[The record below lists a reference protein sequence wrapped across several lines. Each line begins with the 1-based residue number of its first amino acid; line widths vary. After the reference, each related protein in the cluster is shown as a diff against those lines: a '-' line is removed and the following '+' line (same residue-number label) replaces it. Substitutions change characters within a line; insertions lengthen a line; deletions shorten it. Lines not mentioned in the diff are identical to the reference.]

1 MCTVRFTNIC
11 SLRISLYSFN
21 EMESCLTKYADRFE
35 PSPPFLHCQKSQRRI
50 RTHFAALEILFLAW
64 GIWNIGGLNITMR
77 LHFSFPW
84 KSEEKQTLFSNILL
98 PSEELNQTFLPT
110 HFCPRKQPAS
120 LTAKLGIHI
129 HSIFLAFFAH
139 STGSHF
145 TGLALV
151 YLFCYQVHQHYLFI
165 CSIQTDKEISPQKIS
180 GNSSTATFLLSQQ
193 VPFLAP
199 SVSWKSVL

>member
-1 MCTVRFTNIC
+1 MMLKAVLQNTQTGLSYLHLPCTVRNLGAEPALF
-11 SLRISLYSFN
+11 SLQLWKSF
-21 EMESCLTKYADRFE
+21 SITT
-35 PSPPFLHCQKSQRRI
+35 S
-50 RTHFAALEILFLAW
+50 AW
-64 GIWNIGGLNITMR
+64 GIWNIGGLNTTMR

-110 HFCPRKQPAS
+110 HFCPWKQPAS

-145 TGLALV
+145 TGWAFSLPFLLPSSSTLSV
-151 YLFCYQVHQHYLFI
+151 YLLH
-165 CSIQTDKEISPQKIS
+165 P
-180 GNSSTATFLLSQQ
+180 N
-193 VPFLAP
+193 
-199 SVSWKSVL
+199 W